1 MISPIPLTFI
11 LRIHI
16 LMTECLS
23 KHLDLL
29 FQAVLGHHQSEVE
42 TSLRFLVFSRKQ
54 MEDDTATEA
63 DDSGTLTIGVL
74 HMINGLGSLDTF
86 LLYPSLNG
94 LPQTGHIHQSCKR
107 AQTGHGLLNTGFV
120 LCRTLSKLGH
130 LREATVGHLGNQ
142 HTARKTVLDIVRL
155 KALS

>member
-16 LMTECLS
+16 LISKGLS

-74 HMINGLGSLDTF
+74 HMIYVLGSLDTF

-94 LPQTGHIHQSCKR
+94 LPQTGHIHQPSKGS
-107 AQTGHGLLNTGFV
+107 QTGDGLLNTCLV
-120 LCRTLSKLGH
+120 LCRTLAKLGH